1 MLSQVWY
8 LSVKMSSLHIDW
20 KELEKDLRSCR
31 VVPSLVNVFSFGQ
44 KICLTESNKQ
54 SNCFAFEKKVVD
66 LSFPVATLIL
76 KGTNILRQDTTN
88 KKDKVSFGF
97 NPFFF
102 FWNMACHTC
111 FFTFLGNLK
120 TGKDG
125 TVNLICWEKLLRLS
139 SKTPKFLHYA
149 PSRRKNTCKKNFK
162 IERKQTINPFQNAFT
177 QSLLFNSFVQ
187 LSSESCPPKNFE

>member
-31 VVPSLVNVFSFGQ
+31 VVPSLVNFFSFGQ
-44 KICLTESNKQ
+44 KICLTETNKQ
-54 SNCFAFEKKVVD
+54 YCFVFEKRVVD
-66 LSFPVATLIL
+66 VSIPVATLIL
-76 KGTNILRQDTTN
+76 KGTNILSQYTTN
-88 KKDKVSFGF
+88 KKGKVSFGF

-102 FWNMACHTC
+102 FCYMACHTC

-125 TVNLICWEKLLRLS
+125 TVNLICSENLLRLS

-149 PSRRKNTCKKNFK
+149 SSRHKNTCKKTLK
-162 IERKQTINPFQNAFT
+162 
-177 QSLLFNSFVQ
+177 
-187 LSSESCPPKNFE
+187 